1 PEQMELD
8 LNDVVDDALHFIRHE
23 IEFKS
28 IKLSVNVPSTRPKIL
43 GDRIQLQ
50 QVVVNLLVNGMQAI
64 VQTNPPERAIRIA
77 IEPDEP
83 DAVALSIHDSGPGI
97 APDNL
102 DRIFESFFTTKVD
115 GMGIGLAVCQSII
128 AAHRGSIA
136 ASNHPDGGACFR
148 LS

>member
-1 PEQMELD
+1 
-8 LNDVVDDALHFIRHE
+8 HFIRHE

-43 GDRIQLQ
+43 GDRVQLQ

-83 DAVALSIHDSGPGI
+83 DALALSIHDSGPGI
-97 APDNL
+97 AGANL
-102 DRIFESFFTTKVD
+102 NLILESFFTTKAD

-128 AAHRGSIA
+128 AAHGGSIE
-136 ASNHPDGGACFR
+136 ASNHPDGGAYFR
-148 LS
+148 FSLPAAPVR